1 MLRYLAD
8 SSPVGSYSSRQLG
21 QSQETHSMLLQPLPV
36 PWGTLPSSVRSAARS
51 ARISVAV
58 IRRAIFA
65 ENVILWYGICFSSN
79 LQKKRFLW
87 VLWFLSFVFCFF
99 VFLEARLAAEGSEVT
114 LAVARDGARCC
125 CELDPLGL
133 VRVDV
138 LAAALRVELAA
149 SLPNAVDAETGCERG
164 LRVGKLTLYLPLH
177 ADNNSGLLGVA
188 ALAQHLL
195 LQNALA
201 VADDTLGL
209 NDLGLGSSAR
219 HSRGCLASLRT
230 LEQGAQP
237 ALVSVE
243 CGQFGVL
250 LI

>member
-1 MLRYLAD
+1 MGF
-8 SSPVGSYSSRQLG
+8 V
-21 QSQETHSMLLQPLPV
+21 V
-36 PWGTLPSSVRSAARS
+36 
-51 ARISVAV
+51 
-58 IRRAIFA
+58 
-65 ENVILWYGICFSSN
+65 
-79 LQKKRFLW
+79 
-87 VLWFLSFVFCFF
+87 FVFCLLFF

-201 VADDTLGL
+201 VADDALGL

-250 LI
+250 LIQPDITPQALSVIDRQVWREQNRHLINRRPRATAAAPVAVAVQRIGGVAVPWAHALLAAAQKPLTIHRVIDAKRHF